1 MCGSNPTSEFANFYK
16 LIEMRLAKDGRK
28 ATVFIAAKMVLLQR
42 HALAYKLDNF
52 PGKLATPEPI
62 KAFPLAAS

>member
-1 MCGSNPTSEFANFYK
+1 
-16 LIEMRLAKDGRK
+16 MRLAKDGRK

>member
-1 MCGSNPTSEFANFYK
+1 MAIVCT
-16 LIEMRLAKDGRK
+16 
-28 ATVFIAAKMVLLQR
+28 AAKMVLLQC

-52 PGKLATPEPI
+52 PGKLVTPKPI

>member
-1 MCGSNPTSEFANFYK
+1 MA
-16 LIEMRLAKDGRK
+16 IVVM
-28 ATVFIAAKMVLLQR
+28 AAKMVPMQR

-52 PGKLATPEPI
+52 PGKLATPKPI

>member
-1 MCGSNPTSEFANFYK
+1 MA
-16 LIEMRLAKDGRK
+16 I
-28 ATVFIAAKMVLLQR
+28 VFTAVKMVPLQR

-52 PGKLATPEPI
+52 PGRLATPEPI

>member
-1 MCGSNPTSEFANFYK
+1 MA
-16 LIEMRLAKDGRK
+16 I
-28 ATVFIAAKMVLLQR
+28 VFTAVQMVPLQR

-62 KAFPLAAS
+62 

>member
-1 MCGSNPTSEFANFYK
+1 MAIGFT
-16 LIEMRLAKDGRK
+16 
-28 ATVFIAAKMVLLQR
+28 AAKTVSMQH

-52 PGKLATPEPI
+52 PGKLATPKPI